1 MKWSEFKKNV
11 KLMMEVLKKEEKGE
25 ELKQEVVY
33 TDDAVVMAF
42 IPKYS
47 NVKKNFEKFVGWEK
61 DRVAHVTDIKN
72 AYMNAMGETGSCI
85 SVYYFKIVYE
95 FIKHYDKV
103 LIRTKKDYPVWFET
117 DDFILIVAPRTD

>member
-1 MKWSEFKKNV
+1 MKWSGFKKNV
-11 KLMMEVLKKEEKGE
+11 KLMMEVLKKEGRGE
-25 ELKQEVVY
+25 ELAEEVVY

-47 NVKKNFEKFVGWEK
+47 NVKKNFEKFVGW
-61 DRVAHVTDIKN
+61 DRGRVSGVINFKN

-85 SVYYFKIVYE
+85 SVYYLKIVYE
-95 FIKHYDKV
+95 FLRYYDKV

-117 DDFILIVAPRTD
+117 DDFILILAPKTD